1 MNERRTGA
9 AMPATRR
16 DALLLIAAAGAA
28 APALAQLKS
37 GDNPEAS
44 PNWQRVRGPLF
55 GDRPIRTADA
65 DRVIALDAPARAH
78 DAAIVP
84 IAIRAQFAQSAE
96 RSIRRVWLV
105 IDNNPSPIGAVFH
118 YTPASGRADIET
130 RVRIDEYTFVR
141 AVAETNDGQLHM
153 ATRFVKASG
162 GCSAPPGKDPGEALA
177 TLGRMKLRVDPEAR
191 GGPLLAQLMISHP
204 NHSGM
209 AMDQATRQYTPP
221 HFVRRIEVSYRDQP
235 VLAADVDF
243 SLSENP
249 NLRFHFVGT
258 QAGELTARIVDS
270 KELKFD
276 TSVKYSPT

>member
-1 MNERRTGA
+1 MS
-9 AMPATRR
+9 ATRR

-28 APALAQLKS
+28 VPALAQLKS
-37 GDNPEAS
+37 GDNPDGS
-44 PNWQRVRGPLF
+44 PNWQRVREPLF
-55 GDRPIRTADA
+55 GERPIRTADA
-65 DRVIALDAPARAH
+65 DRVIALEAPARAQ

-84 IAIRAQFAQSAE
+84 IVIRAQFAQSAE
-96 RSIRRVWLV
+96 RSIRRVWLL
-105 IDNNPSPIGAVFH
+105 IDNNPSPIAAVFH
-118 YTPASGRADIET
+118 YTAASGRADIET
-130 RVRIDEYTFVR
+130 RVRIDEYSFVR
-141 AVAETNDGQLHM
+141 AVAETSDGQLHM

-162 GCSAPPGKDPGEALA
+162 GCSAPPGKDPTEALA
-177 TLGRMKLRVDPEAR
+177 TLGRMKLRVDAETR

-204 NHSGM
+204 NHSGL

-221 HFVRRIEVSYRDQP
+221 HFVRRIEVSYRDEP

-270 KELKFD
+270 KDLKFD
-276 TSVKYSPT
+276 TSVRYGPA